1 VYTGKEVYAKQAIAI
16 LNAWSDLKGIQSQN
30 QQKLLQGAWIGS
42 LLGPAADMMLRYE
55 KWNAS
60 DIQKLRS
67 MFRRVFYPVLI
78 TASTWNGNVD
88 LTQIVALL
96 AIAVF
101 NEDGEKFS
109 RGLDRL
115 KSRVPK
121 YFYLSD
127 PQPDSTN
134 WFSPALWS
142 NGLTQETCR
151 DNNHHAQFALSA
163 ATGAAEIAWHQ
174 GIDIYTLYQDRF
186 IHAIELMAL
195 QNSSGSMQNV
205 CKNNSTS
212 KDVYDTWEVA
222 YNHYQNSKGLALQ
235 NTERMITQYVR
246 SAHNGPNSWN
256 IFYEYPDPCQP
267 AQV

>member
-1 VYTGKEVYAKQAIAI
+1 MYTGKEVYAKQAIAI

-67 MFRRVFYPVLI
+67 MFRRFFYPVLI

-212 KDVYDTWEVA
+212 KDGHLY
-222 YNHYQNSKGLALQ
+222 
-235 NTERMITQYVR
+235 
-246 SAHNGPNSWN
+246 
-256 IFYEYPDPCQP
+256 
-267 AQV
+267 